1 MLLETDVP
9 GGQIALSACY
19 KLTDTQVDRVY
30 CYIYFTCI
38 IADFFLFFLLFFVC
52 SKNQMNIGIV

>member
-38 IADFFLFFLLFFVC
+38 IADFFLFFCVIFCVFKK
-52 SKNQMNIGIV
+52 SNEY